1 LYQYIYEDIKMTK
14 IKIVGGFVFILSLL
28 LIIISSYI
36 SKQNKINSNII
47 DTISEQKAYTQEI
60 SKNIFYIYNN
70 KNNSS
75 KNINIAIN
83 GFLENLKHKDETL
96 KVIPSILI
104 KNQSEKIIDLWNQFY
119 IDVQK
124 FIVQKEANTAY
135 TNILLEKLVNNIYK
149 KNQILITEF
158 NNLKKIH
165 QIYFDN
171 ILNTYKNIQYI
182 LFTLLILLLIYLFS
196 QVKLIISF
204 IQEFTKRSE
213 KVIKNSSIRDIKPIK
228 EDIKNK
234 DINEATNN
242 FNLLV
247 DKLNNS
253 IKFSHNS
260 IEQTT
265 NSLKEI
271 ENNIEQFL
279 EILSLNNQEIDID
292 LMKKEDAVIQSL
304 DELMR
309 ASTKLNNLKSDLNK
323 IINLKN

>member
-1 LYQYIYEDIKMTK
+1 MTK
-14 IKIVGGFVFILSLL
+14 IKIVGGSVFILSLL

-158 NNLKKIH
+158 DNLKKIH

>member
-1 LYQYIYEDIKMTK
+1 MTK
-14 IKIVGGFVFILSLL
+14 IKIVGGSVFILSLL

-124 FIVQKEANTAY
+124 FIIQKEANTAY

>member
-1 LYQYIYEDIKMTK
+1 MTK

>member
-1 LYQYIYEDIKMTK
+1 MTK

-70 KNNSS
+70 KNCST

-124 FIVQKEANTAY
+124 FIVQKEASTAY